1 MTKLSLVK
9 YIIRK
14 IPSTVGADLTVPSVL
29 CTSLVCAHCIPK
41 FAEVNQPLPQ
51 FYLPNWQGSMLA
63 AQIPIVQCT
72 LGKCTSGGQPIINY
86 LTIWKNLVLA
96 ISR

>member
-1 MTKLSLVK
+1 MTKLSPFK

-14 IPSTVGADLTVPSVL
+14 IPS
-29 CTSLVCAHCIPK
+29 IPK